1 MHSSLHPNCHHQITY
16 AKFNLKI
23 YYPPPYEPEIW
34 HYEKANVDH
43 IRRSTDEFSWERC
56 HKTIIFDDRDPP
68 WIKKDIKQLIL
79 DKNHAY
85 KSYIC
90 NDKSLQF
97 FNQFQFLQTRLS
109 SLIEESK
116 NQYYTRLSH
125 KLLDPKTSQKSYWS
139 ILKTFLNNKK
149 IPCIPPLLHQDKFV
163 TDFKEKANIF
173 NNFFANQC
181 CIVSNNSELPVILT
195 RKTHESLSTID
206 FSTDDILKIIRNL
219 DLNKAHGHDMISIRI
234 IKICD
239 TSICRPLKLIFQ
251 ACLESAK
258 FPNKW
263 KKANVVPVHKK
274 GDKQI
279 LKSYQPISLLPI
291 AGEIFERLLHDRMF
305 EFFTENNLLSKN
317 LSGFKPGD
325 SCIN

>member
-1 MHSSLHPNCHHQITY
+1 MG
-16 AKFNLKI
+16 
-23 YYPPPYEPEIW
+23 
-34 HYEKANVDH
+34 
-43 IRRSTDEFSWERC
+43 FSWERC
-56 HKTIIFDDRDPP
+56 FANTSVNNKVHMFNKTIKNIMSNYIPHETIICDDRDPP
-68 WIKKDIKQLIL
+68 WINKDIKQLIL

-85 KSYIC
+85 KSYIR

-97 FNQFQFLQTRLS
+97 FNQFQFLQTKLS

-163 TDFKEKANIF
+163 TDFKEKTNIF

-181 CIVSNNSELPVILT
+181 SIVSNNSELPVILT

-219 DLNKAHGHDMISIRI
+219 DPNKAHRHDMISIRM
-234 IKICD
+234 IKIGD

-251 ACLESAK
+251 SCLESVK
-258 FPNKW
+258 FP
-263 KKANVVPVHKK
+263 
-274 GDKQI
+274 Q
-279 LKSYQPISLLPI
+279 
-291 AGEIFERLLHDRMF
+291 
-305 EFFTENNLLSKN
+305 
-317 LSGFKPGD
+317 
-325 SCIN
+325 

>member
-1 MHSSLHPNCHHQITY
+1 MF
-16 AKFNLKI
+16 K
-23 YYPPPYEPEIW
+23 
-34 HYEKANVDH
+34 
-43 IRRSTDEFSWERC
+43 
-56 HKTIIFDDRDPP
+56 KTIKNIMFNYISREIFSCDDRDPT
-68 WIKKDIKQLIL
+68 WINKDMKQLIL

-85 KSYIC
+85 KSYIR

-181 CIVSNNSELPVILT
+181 SIVSNNSELPVTLT

-206 FSTDDILKIIRNL
+206 FSTDDILKIIRNF
-219 DLNKAHGHDMISIRI
+219 D
-234 IKICD
+234 
-239 TSICRPLKLIFQ
+239 P
-251 ACLESAK
+251 
-258 FPNKW
+258 
-263 KKANVVPVHKK
+263 KKATHM
-274 GDKQI
+274 I
-279 LKSYQPISLLPI
+279 
-291 AGEIFERLLHDRMF
+291 
-305 EFFTENNLLSKN
+305 
-317 LSGFKPGD
+317 
-325 SCIN
+325 